1 LRRRDRLLAPSPTYE
16 GMSDP
21 EIFARASEFMARGQ
35 SVVLCTLIEKKGSG
49 PREPGSKML
58 VTPDGKA
65 LGTIGGG
72 GLERL
77 LIKEA
82 LDVLAE
88 GKPRTLHFAMGIPP
102 REGMIAID
110 SKCGG
115 EIKVFMDLV
124 RPEPRLIVMGS
135 GMIAQATA
143 RYARGCG
150 FEVIVVDDAET
161 ARQELFLGMAV
172 VNGKYPDSL
181 AGVEVRPSDYVAV
194 LHGETPFEL
203 AALRHAVKA
212 RPAYIGLLGSGNKAR
227 RHREQLKQ
235 EGFDEKILEAMF
247 APIGLEIGAETPEE
261 IGVSIVAEMIK
272 RKHA

>member
-1 LRRRDRLLAPSPTYE
+1 
-16 GMSDP
+16 MSDP
-21 EIFARASEFMARGQ
+21 EIFSRAGEFLARGQ

-49 PREPGSKML
+49 PREAGSKML

-82 LDVLAE
+82 LEVLAE
-88 GKPRTLHFAMGIPP
+88 GKVRTLHFAMGIPP

-115 EIKVFMDLV
+115 EIKVFMDIV
-124 RPEPRLIVMGS
+124 RPEPRLILMGS

-143 RYARGCG
+143 RYAGECG
-150 FEVIVVDDAET
+150 FEVIVVDDAPT
-161 ARQELFLGMAV
+161 AKQELFPGATV
-172 VNGKYPDSL
+172 VNGKYPESL
-181 AGVEVRPSDYVAV
+181 AGVEVRPSDFVAV
-194 LHGETPFEL
+194 LHGETPFEI
-203 AALRHAVKA
+203 AALRHALKA
-212 RPAYIGLLGSGNKAR
+212 KAAYIGLLGSGNKAR
-227 RHREQLKQ
+227 RHKEQLKG
-235 EGFDEKILEAMF
+235 EGFDEKLLEAMC
-247 APIGLEIGAETPEE
+247 APIGLEISAETPEE

-272 RKHA
+272 KKRG